1 MKGRT
6 LLYFAA
12 VGLGFMCF
20 EISLIQKLTLF
31 LGYPTYTL
39 TVTLFGLLVFSGIGS
54 LLTERYATRRNGA
67 LAVLVIALLVMG
79 LGMQT
84 GLNPLLDAIFGLPL
98 AVRVAVTLLLLAPLG
113 LCLGAFMP
121 LGLATLVRIT
131 APSHREEYAA
141 WAWAVN
147 GFFSVIGSMLVTMLA
162 MSHGFSSVLLLATGI
177 YVLAGVVLWRIPTHP
192 PVRDPR

>member
-1 MKGRT
+1 
-6 LLYFAA
+6 
-12 VGLGFMCF
+12 MCF

-54 LLTERYATRRNGA
+54 LLTEKYANRRNSA
-67 LAVLVIALLVMG
+67 LAVLVSALLLMG
-79 LGMQT
+79 LGMLT
-84 GLNPLLDAIFGLPL
+84 ALNPLLDAIFGLPL
-98 AVRVAVTLLLLAPLG
+98 AVRVALTLLLLAPLG

-162 MSHGFSSVLLLATGI
+162 MTHGFSNVMLLATGI
-177 YVLAGVVLWRIPTHP
+177 YLLAGIVLWRIPTHAS
-192 PVRDPR
+192 VR

>member
-1 MKGRT
+1 MT
-6 LLYFAA
+6 
-12 VGLGFMCF
+12 
-20 EISLIQKLTLF
+20 
-31 LGYPTYTL
+31 
-39 TVTLFGLLVFSGIGS
+39 
-54 LLTERYATRRNGA
+54 
-67 LAVLVIALLVMG
+67 VLVIALLVMG

-121 LGLATLVRIT
+121 LGLSTLVGIT

-162 MSHGFSSVLLLATGI
+162 MSHGFSNVILLATGL
-177 YVLAGVVLWRIPTHP
+177 YLLAGIVLWRIPTRAS
-192 PVRDPR
+192 VRDQR